1 LTAYRQWAHLI
12 PRTENERD
20 ADREGGSNA
29 GYCHAKRYNRA
40 LDLSPGRAARSDALA
55 DDFRLLFGGDVMALV
70 PITT

>member
-40 LDLSPGRAARSDALA
+40 LDLSPGARHAPTLWRTISGFFSVA
-55 DDFRLLFGGDVMALV
+55 M
-70 PITT
+70 